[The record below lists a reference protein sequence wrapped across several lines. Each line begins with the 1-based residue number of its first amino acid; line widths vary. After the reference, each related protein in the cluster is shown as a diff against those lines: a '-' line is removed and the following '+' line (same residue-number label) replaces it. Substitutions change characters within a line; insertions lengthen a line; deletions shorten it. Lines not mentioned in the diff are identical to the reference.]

1 MLVVNVKGRPW
12 VDRQAGISNISIELT
27 LGITSLCL
35 HRGFFFALMNAANE
49 PSPHLFGGA
58 GLAWVRG
65 DGGVADVLTV
75 AAWDERRSEDNQQH
89 APRTRSLVSSQSLCC
104 IGYVVNSRTM

>member
-1 MLVVNVKGRPW
+1 MLVVGVNGHPW
-12 VDRQAGISNISIELT
+12 VERQAGISNISIELI

-35 HRGFFFALMNAANE
+35 HRGFFFARVNAANE
-49 PSPHLFGGA
+49 PWSRLFGGA

-75 AAWDERRSEDNQQH
+75 AAWDERRSENNQQH

-104 IGYVVNSRTM
+104 IVYVVNSRTM

>member
-1 MLVVNVKGRPW
+1 LIVDVKGRPW

-27 LGITSLCL
+27 LGITSRCL
-35 HRGFFFALMNAANE
+35 HRGFFFARRNAANE

-104 IGYVVNSRTM
+104 IVYVVNSRTM

>member
-1 MLVVNVKGRPW
+1 VKGRPW

-35 HRGFFFALMNAANE
+35 RRGFFFARRNAANE

-58 GLAWVRG
+58 GLASVRG

-89 APRTRSLVSSQSLCC
+89 APRTRSLVSRQLRYC
-104 IGYVVNSRTM
+104 IGYFANSRTM

>member
-35 HRGFFFALMNAANE
+35 HRGLFFAPHNLYRGEDRYRWLNRKANTVKAT
-49 PSPHLFGGA
+49 LFSLIIA
-58 GLAWVRG
+58 
-65 DGGVADVLTV
+65 
-75 AAWDERRSEDNQQH
+75 QH
-89 APRTRSLVSSQSLCC
+89 QRPTHV
-104 IGYVVNSRTM
+104 